1 MRCTRH
7 RYTLWSLTL
16 DVHELALPCG
26 QAKKLITVLQSCD
39 YDLEVR
45 VVRCFWVVSPPHLYS
60 VGVTG
65 LEQPSLYV

>member
-1 MRCTRH
+1 
-7 RYTLWSLTL
+7 
-16 DVHELALPCG
+16 VHELALPCG